1 MVASGAQLLLTNV
14 VVVAEPLTISG
25 NGLASGTAT
34 AGALRSLGANTWQG
48 KVTLAADAKI
58 FSGSGTSLTLDVASG
73 SAIDLSGFTLTI
85 DGAGTHYVNDGIA
98 GSGAIVK
105 TGSGITTFAG
115 SNSYS
120 GSTTVSNGTLVVSN
134 ASLSATILSNSV
146 AVAFASAPS
155 AGTYAVLPGA
165 LAANSLG
172 SKSVTGL
179 GSGQTGTV
187 TNAPNLVVQ
196 VSAANGY
203 ATWLNGQSTNS
214 TNQLAYA
221 IGGAT
226 SPTATNG
233 VPSVTTVTSNTLSIT
248 AIVRTNDP
256 NLAVYGQSILTLAA
270 GTWTTNDVTNS
281 VPVDQTGA
289 TAGTTQKQTFTTP
302 YGTNNAKKFLRLQT
316 TLSNQ

>member
-1 MVASGAQLLLTNV
+1 L
-14 VVVAEPLTISG
+14 
-25 NGLASGTAT
+25 
-34 AGALRSLGANTWQG
+34 
-48 KVTLAADAKI
+48 
-58 FSGSGTSLTLDVASG
+58 
-73 SAIDLSGFTLTI
+73 
-85 DGAGTHYVNDGIA
+85 
-98 GSGAIVK
+98 
-105 TGSGITTFAG
+105 
-115 SNSYS
+115 
-120 GSTTVSNGTLVVSN
+120 
-134 ASLSATILSNSV
+134 
-146 AVAFASAPS
+146 
-155 AGTYAVLPGA
+155 
-165 LAANSLG
+165 
-172 SKSVTGL
+172 
-179 GSGQTGTV
+179 